1 MQVYHVPFYFMGGQI
16 GVVHIPRFDS
26 VNSRFMPGWQS
37 GLMQPSTGDNVD
49 KLAAEPVGESGLNA
63 WTS

>member
-1 MQVYHVPFYFMGGQI
+1 
-16 GVVHIPRFDS
+16 